1 MKDCSFLVDRGAD
14 QSILFN
20 IFTSE
25 SLVTRKNL
33 TGCTVT
39 AFIGAGT
46 ASLTKALRVVD
57 APTGQVALDLTPAES
72 RLILLGQRMDAEIE
86 LREGSKQIIVGR
98 GRVTGLGGINLD
110 T

>member
-1 MKDCSFLVDRGAD
+1 MKDCSFNVERGAD

-39 AFIGAGT
+39 AFIGVGAAT
-46 ASLTKALRVVD
+46 ITKALRIVD
-57 APTGQVALDLTPAES
+57 APTGQAALDLTPAES
-72 RLILLGQRMDAEIE
+72 RQVLSGQRMDVEIE
-86 LREGSKQIIVGR
+86 LREGALQIIVGR
-98 GRVTGLGGINLD
+98 GRVTGFGGINSD